1 MPTARRC
8 AGCGATLNDPA
19 GDASSITCRFC
30 GLTHDLGGSAAA
42 HRVGAPVVIE
52 IGSTA
57 RRTGAVAATAMLG
70 VVGTA
75 LAVGG
80 YAAWRV
86 TRNTGVVSQ
95 MATLSP
101 RVPETVAAKATRP
114 PDRALAPAALA
125 TITQFGW
132 NALDV
137 PAPPGGFDAFE
148 PVAALPW
155 AMDIAQA
162 WASDAVL
169 TRIDVGRVD
178 TTGVVNLSGE
188 ITSGYRFASP
198 ARQQRW
204 KQETDAGSKSQ
215 TRSGMMLQI
224 QGTTVRAL
232 LEEGRNAIDRP
243 APAPANVLPLPE
255 VLARAKA
262 RRNGVADRPYYSGY
276 MIHLPREGWVWYFS
290 APSGDSFPRA
300 RATDGRTYPY

>member
-8 AGCGATLNDPA
+8 AGCGATLNDTA
-19 GDASSITCRFC
+19 GGASSITCRFC

-42 HRVGAPVVIE
+42 RVGAPVVIE
-52 IGSTA
+52 IGSTV
-57 RRTGAVAATAMLG
+57 RRTGTVAATAMLG
-70 VVGTA
+70 VVGAA

-86 TRNTGVVSQ
+86 TRNTGMVSQ
-95 MATLSP
+95 LATLSQG
-101 RVPETVAAKATRP
+101 VPETVAHKATPP
-114 PDRALAPAALA
+114 PDRALPPTALA
-125 TITQFGW
+125 TVTQFGW

-137 PAPPGGFDAFE
+137 PPPPSGFDAFE

-155 AMDIAQA
+155 AVEIAQA

-169 TRIDVGRVD
+169 TRIDIGRVD
-178 TTGVVNLSGE
+178 TTGVVTLSGE
-188 ITSGYRFASP
+188 TTSGYRFASP
-198 ARQQRW
+198 ARQLRW
-204 KQETDAGSKSQ
+204 KQETDAGSKSL
-215 TRSGMMLQI
+215 TRTGMMLQI

-232 LEEGRNAIDRP
+232 LEEGRNSNDRP
-243 APAPANVLPLPE
+243 APAPPTILSLPE
-255 VLARAKA
+255 VLIRAKA
-262 RRNGVADRPYYSGY
+262 RRNGVADRPFYSGY

>member
-1 MPTARRC
+1 MATARRC
-8 AGCGATLNDPA
+8 AGCGATLNDPTGGA
-19 GDASSITCRFC
+19 NAITCRFC

-42 HRVGAPVVIE
+42 HRAGAAVVIDV
-52 IGSTA
+52 GPTV

-95 MATLSP
+95 MATLSE
-101 RVPETVAAKATRP
+101 RIPETVARTSRQ
-114 PDRALAPAALA
+114 PDSALAPAALA

-137 PAPPGGFDAFE
+137 PPPPGGFDAFE
-148 PVAALPW
+148 PVAVLPW

-169 TRIDVGRVD
+169 TRIDIGRVD

-188 ITSGYRFASP
+188 TTSGYRFASP
-198 ARQQRW
+198 GRQLRW
-204 KQETDAGSKSQ
+204 KQETDAGSKSL
-215 TRSGMMLQI
+215 TRTGMMLQI
-224 QGTTVRAL
+224 QGSTVRAL
-232 LEEGRNAIDRP
+232 LEEGRNSNERP
-243 APAPANVLPLPE
+243 APPPANVLPLPE
-255 VLARAKA
+255 VLSRAKA
-262 RRNGVADRPYYSGY
+262 RRHGVTDRPFYSGY

>member
-1 MPTARRC
+1 
-8 AGCGATLNDPA
+8 
-19 GDASSITCRFC
+19 
-30 GLTHDLGGSAAA
+30 
-42 HRVGAPVVIE
+42 VVIE
-52 IGSTA
+52 IGSTV
-57 RRTGAVAATAMLG
+57 RRTGTVAATAMLG
-70 VVGTA
+70 VVGAA

-95 MATLSP
+95 LASLSE
-101 RVPETVAAKATRP
+101 RVPETVANKTTRP
-114 PDRALAPAALA
+114 PDRALAPTALA
-125 TITQFGW
+125 TLTQFGW

-137 PAPPGGFDAFE
+137 PPPPGGFDAFE

-169 TRIDVGRVD
+169 TRIDIGRVD

-188 ITSGYRFASP
+188 TTGGYRFASP
-198 ARQQRW
+198 ARQLRW
-204 KQETDAGSKSQ
+204 KQETDAGSKSL
-215 TRSGMMLQI
+215 TRTGLMLQI

-232 LEEGRNAIDRP
+232 LEEGRNSNDRP
-243 APAPANVLPLPE
+243 APAPPTILSLPE
-255 VLARAKA
+255 VLTRAKA
-262 RRNGVADRPYYSGY
+262 RRNGVADRPFYTGY